1 MVGGIGG
8 YRLHFTALSKT
19 LWRSQNLCTTAW
31 RNKKKRSVK
40 GEEEVFWGGADM
52 ADRQVSD
59 GRGKVFKRGTHGYG
73 LVGGDAV

>member
-1 MVGGIGG
+1 MVGGRGG

-31 RNKKKRSVK
+31 RNKKKEVSRVK
-40 GEEEVFWGGADM
+40 RRFFWGADM

-59 GRGKVFKRGTHGYG
+59 GRGKVLKRGTHGYG
-73 LVGGDAV
+73 LVVGGAL